1 MLSIA
6 MSLLL
11 LAGVSSSPAA
21 TWYEHYAEGVHLIEQ
36 GKAAEARPHLDAALA
51 ARSEE
56 GLQVPAGRQ
65 QYVDYLPHLYL
76 AISNHMAGDVAR
88 ARRELQLA
96 ETSGVAA
103 KSEIGRSL
111 LVAYELLLRGDGE
124 SASGQPLYAV
134 YQSKP
139 PVLTEQEFKLLRDDV
154 LSKCDLPTDA
164 NMAQAPWYA
173 NYELGLELERKGD
186 HPRALRHFIFA
197 VAKRPNPE
205 RHARMYGMWLVDYY
219 PYFHIARA
227 HVRLENWDCAKNA
240 LDISSRLR
248 EIPADVPEMQEALS
262 LRRESER
269 RLAAKP

>member
-1 MLSIA
+1 MLEILIA
-6 MSLLL
+6 AILMG
-11 LAGVSSSPAA
+11 AAPSSTDM
-21 TWYEHYAEGVHLIEQ
+21 TWYEHYAEGVQLIEQ
-36 GKAAEARPHLDAALA
+36 GKAAEARAQLEAALA
-51 ARSEE
+51 AHSEE

-76 AISNHMAGDVAR
+76 AISNHMAGDVGP

-103 KSEIGRSL
+103 ESEIGRSL
-111 LVAYELLLRGDGE
+111 LVAYELLLRGGADGT
-124 SASGQPLYAV
+124 SARPRYAV
-134 YQSKP
+134 YEQKP

-154 LSKCDLPTDA
+154 LRKCNLPADT
-164 NMAQAPWYA
+164 NLTKAPWYA

-186 HPRALRHFIFA
+186 PPRALRHFIDA
-197 VAKRPNPE
+197 VAKRPNPA
-205 RHARMYGMWLVDYY
+205 RHARMYGMWLIDYY

-227 HVRLENWDCAKNA
+227 HARLENWDCAKNA

-248 EIPADVPEMQEALS
+248 ELPTDVPELQEALS

-269 RLAAKP
+269 QLAAKP